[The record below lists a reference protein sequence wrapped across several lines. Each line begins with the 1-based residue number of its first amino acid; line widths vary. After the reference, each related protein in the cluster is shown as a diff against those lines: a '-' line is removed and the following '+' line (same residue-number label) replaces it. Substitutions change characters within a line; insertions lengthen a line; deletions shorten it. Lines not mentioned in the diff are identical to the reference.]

1 MFLCSI
7 KIIGVDI
14 YCQTQATNPIE
25 EWEDTII
32 DYLEAIEPSELG
44 QIDV

>member
-1 MFLCSI
+1 MFLFST
-7 KIIGVDI
+7 KTIGVDK
-14 YCQTQATNPIE
+14 YCQRQATKPIE